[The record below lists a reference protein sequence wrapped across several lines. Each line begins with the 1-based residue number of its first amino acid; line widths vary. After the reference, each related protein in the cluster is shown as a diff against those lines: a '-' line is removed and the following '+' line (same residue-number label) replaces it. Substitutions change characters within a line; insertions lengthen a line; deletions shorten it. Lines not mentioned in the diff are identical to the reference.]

1 MRKAITILAAL
12 GLLVLGSG
20 CASRAPYDYSNFKA
34 HPPKSIVVLPPTN
47 QSPDVKATYGYLS
60 TMTMPIAEKGYYVY
74 PVAVVDEYMKENG
87 LPSATEMQ
95 SVPLQ
100 KIQEVFGADAVLY
113 TNVTQYGTRYAV
125 LDSITEVSAT
135 GKLVD
140 VRSGVTLWDGSV
152 KIAQGMN
159 GGSGG
164 NPIAALIAKAIV
176 SIVNQ
181 ILANSTDYAHQV
193 SAIAN
198 AQLVN
203 EKDHGLLDGP
213 YLAVR

>member
-1 MRKAITILAAL
+1 MQKAIMILAAF
-12 GLLVLGSG
+12 GLLILASG
-20 CASRAPYDYSNFKA
+20 CVSRAPYDYSNFKA
-34 HPPKSIVVLPPTN
+34 HQPKSIVVLPPTN

-87 LPSATEMQ
+87 LPGANEMQ
-95 SVPLQ
+95 SVPLE

-125 LDSITEVSAT
+125 LNSITEVSAT

-140 VRSGVTLWDGSV
+140 VRTGVTLWDGSV
-152 KIAQGMN
+152 KIEQAMN
-159 GGSGG
+159 NGSAG
-164 NPIAALIAKAIV
+164 NPLAALIAAAIASV
-176 SIVNQ
+176 VNQ
-181 ILANSTDYAHQV
+181 IIANSTDYAHNV
-193 SAIAN
+193 STLAN
-198 AQLVN
+198 VQLVN

-213 YLAVR
+213 YLAVH